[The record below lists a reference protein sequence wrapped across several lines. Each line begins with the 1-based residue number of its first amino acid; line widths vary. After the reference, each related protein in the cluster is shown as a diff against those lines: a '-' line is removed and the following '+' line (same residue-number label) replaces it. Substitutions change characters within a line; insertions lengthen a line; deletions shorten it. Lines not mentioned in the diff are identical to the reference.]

1 MKELNHPK
9 NVQGFS
15 PTPHFFMSQDEIKET
30 VLTFLKIMTIKT
42 ALPSPNHRLC
52 PKLKEMSDPS
62 ILTFAHCL
70 VRPQRGRVLYYLPYC
85 SHSMEKDYTIMSGV
99 VLRVCSS
106 SRSPSCFVQS
116 LSHV

>member
-9 NVQGFS
+9 NIQGFS
-15 PTPHFFMSQDEIKET
+15 PTPHFFMSQDEIRET
-30 VLTFLKIMTIKT
+30 VLTSLKIMTIKT

-52 PKLKEMSDPS
+52 PKLKEMEDPS

-70 VRPQRGRVLYYLPYC
+70 VRPLRGRVLYSLPYC
-85 SHSMEKDYTIMSGV
+85 SHSMEMHYTIVSGV

-106 SRSPSCFVQS
+106 S
-116 LSHV
+116 